1 MGRVTRSSTKKST
14 TAEAA
19 SAAASE
25 PPAKK
30 ATVTKKKI
38 VKKPAA
44 KKDTPKDAATA
55 TTASTSGNTV
65 TIEACK
71 QWGAFKTRATKIQ
84 KAVGTKASVV
94 INAEK
99 PGRGNFVV
107 RVSGVDEPVVELLG
121 MKRPFP
127 DLKALVMEDVCENVL
142 KALEEKDEEKK
153 EEEKKEE
160 DKKEE
165 DKKDEEK

>member
-1 MGRVTRSSTKKST
+1 MGRVLRSATKKNT
-14 TAEAA
+14 TAGEAA
-19 SAAASE
+19 VAAAE

-44 KKDTPKDAATA
+44 KKDTADTTTD
-55 TTASTSGNTV
+55 TTASTSGKTV

-71 QWGAFKTRATKIQ
+71 TCGSVSRATKIQ

-142 KALEEKDEEKK
+142 KALEEKDEETK

-160 DKKEE
+160 KEE
-165 DKKDEEK
+165 DKKEEEK